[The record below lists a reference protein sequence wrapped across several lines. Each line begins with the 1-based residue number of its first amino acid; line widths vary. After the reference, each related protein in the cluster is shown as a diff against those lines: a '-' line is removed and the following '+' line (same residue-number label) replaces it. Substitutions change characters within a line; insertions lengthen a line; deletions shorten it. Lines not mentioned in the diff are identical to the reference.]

1 MRTAHL
7 LHSRGDV
14 LAVAEDL
21 FTREGASGLSVRRI
35 AEALGVSRQIVYSRF
50 LCKPDLVRAL
60 HAEGFRRLT
69 ERCEAVTAEP
79 GSTEHLLAMGQAYRD
94 SALVSP
100 ALFALMFGRPIADFE
115 PDDRAREVALEAF
128 VPDLAAA
135 RAWPGARGHDDG
147 DAAALSLARAVWA
160 TTHGV
165 VSLETAGLL
174 GADDAPAMI
183 ERLLRAVLA
192 AEPAAHHD
200 DRGRRAAHV

>member
-1 MRTAHL
+1 MRNAHL

-21 FTREGASGLSVRRI
+21 LTREGPPGLSVRRI

-60 HAEGFRRLT
+60 HSEGFRRLI
-69 ERCEAVTAEP
+69 ERFEAVTAEP
-79 GSTEHLLAMGQAYRD
+79 GSTEHLLALGQAYRD
-94 SALVSP
+94 SALASP

-115 PDDRAREVALEAF
+115 PDDQAREVALEAF
-128 VPDLAAA
+128 VPVLDASRAWLAAHG
-135 RAWPGARGHDDG
+135 R
-147 DAAALSLARAVWA
+147 DAGEAPALGLARAVWA

-192 AEPAAHHD
+192 AEPAARHD
-200 DRGRRAAHV
+200 EQSSRAGRA